1 MEERI
6 VSSQEQGED
15 TVLETNLRPKKL
27 SDYVGQKSVKENL
40 SISMEAS
47 RKRGDALDHVL
58 FYGPPGLGKTTLANI
73 IASEMGVNIRVTAGP
88 AIERSGDMAAI
99 ITSLEEHDVL
109 FIDEIHRL
117 SRAVEEVLYPAM
129 EDFFLSWVMGK
140 GLGAR
145 SVNLKIP
152 KFTLIGATTRYSSFS
167 SALRI
172 RFGLIH
178 RLY

>member
-58 FYGPPGLGKTTLANI
+58 FLRT
-73 IASEMGVNIRVTAGP
+73 SWIRK
-88 AIERSGDMAAI
+88 D
-99 ITSLEEHDVL
+99 H
-109 FIDEIHRL
+109 L
-117 SRAVEEVLYPAM
+117 SKYNC
-129 EDFFLSWVMGK
+129 F
-140 GLGAR
+140 
-145 SVNLKIP
+145 
-152 KFTLIGATTRYSSFS
+152 
-167 SALRI
+167 
-172 RFGLIH
+172 
-178 RLY
+178 